1 MLLEFLSASLSGVQE
16 VMTDYMYMKY
26 CKPSLNITQQIE
38 LIESRGMVI
47 NDRLR
52 AERHLSNISYYR
64 LSAYMIPYKERD
76 DFGNR
81 KDEFKVGD
89 KCVYIEIDSVL
100 PPKPQYD
107 FMKDRKYVVRIAKF
121 K

>member
-1 MLLEFLSASLSGVQE
+1 
-16 VMTDYMYMKY
+16 MYMKY

-81 KDEFKVGD
+81 KDEFKVGTRWD
-89 KCVYIEIDSVL
+89 QVIDL
-100 PPKPQYD
+100 YR
-107 FMKDRKYVVRIAKF
+107 FDRKNDFWDLTSWNYLQKIFLPCLFCRPALYAILFIPMKMVI
-121 K
+121 